1 MTDDPY
7 AQYLTPPSSGGSDP
21 YAKYLN
27 PPGGGAAAQADT
39 PGYSEAD
46 YAKTPFSAIGRTF
59 QNAATFG
66 AGDLIAA
73 HLQGTPLAQTKA
85 HTAAAEA
92 SLPWYIRYPTEALG
106 YETLPLALLNPF
118 GDAAAAG
125 TAAVVGGEGL
135 LSALAGGATE
145 GALAGGASS
154 ILGTDDPTV
163 SGTLSGAAGGA
174 LLGGAAGAVR
184 PLVNKGLTATMGKAA
199 SVDPVAE
206 MNRTQTASDAAYT
219 TMHQT
224 PVNPADVSGPIK
236 SAMPVPN
243 SSEYTGMS
251 DKLKGKIDEIQDAL
265 QNHQNAKTQPSL
277 GDVNSWK
284 RQINEAT
291 VTSVDGKIAGQMSAG
306 LDGVMDA
313 TAPGLNDAAQT
324 AAKQA
329 AMAAKMRE
337 WSQDIGAGGSIG
349 QEPLTQAKRFYDPAT
364 DPANQA
370 SYDTLAGLSN
380 QSDSHGLAYLMSHLA
395 STGLGFAGEHVAG
408 IPGAIAGEGLGLLL
422 RPKIYSALK
431 GRSIRGKMAGL
442 QAAYPQ
448 MTGATPTGGQTGP
461 QIPAQTGMMPVG
473 GGTKVGLNTGDLI
486 KSLMM
491 GGIGGY

>member
-1 MTDDPY
+1 MIRMPST
-7 AQYLTPPSSGGSDP
+7 LTPRAGRWLASDP

-59 QNAATFG
+59 QNAATLG
-66 AGDLIAA
+66 GGDLIAA

-106 YETLPLALLNPF
+106 YSTLPLTLLNPF

-125 TAAVVGGEGL
+125 TAAAVGGEGV

-163 SGTLSGAAGGA
+163 GGTLSGAAGGA

-277 GDVNSWK
+277 GDVNSWQ
-284 RQINEAT
+284 RQVNEAAT
-291 VTSVDGKIAGQMSAG
+291 TSVDGKVAGKINAG

-329 AMAAKMRE
+329 AMAAKMQE
-337 WSQDIGAGGSIG
+337 WNQRIKTGGSIG
-349 QEPLTQAKRFYDPAT
+349 DQPFTQAQNFYNPVNN
-364 DPANQA
+364 PANQA
-370 SYDTLAGLSN
+370 DYDTLTGLMNAGANTHGLSWMLP
-380 QSDSHGLAYLMSHLA
+380 HILG
-395 STGLGFAGEHVAG
+395 TGLSFAGEHVAG
-408 IPGAIAGEGLGLLL
+408 IPGAIAGELGGYFAGKKLL
-422 RPKIYSALK
+422 KSYNK
-431 GRSIRGKMAGL
+431 RSGMAGL